1 MNIALSMTAWRRPQ
15 YFEEVL
21 ESMVN
26 AGAASISRIII
37 SIDAGYAEEQDAMRS
52 IAERLLPNAKVVC
65 QEENLGCA
73 GNTFYA
79 LNAAFEDED
88 VEAVIHLEDDTLVH
102 HQFFEYMREALPRY
116 ADNPRI
122 WSIGGYNN
130 GKFQHSITEDWGGN
144 NVGLHD
150 RFTCWGWATYRRVW
164 EEVKDDW
171 FGIKFVGAFDPAIY
185 DDVQNFHAAR
195 LGGVRNET
203 GKLINSPDGSWA
215 HPFNS
220 YWRVLEPNRFE
231 ITPDESLVQNIGEFN
246 GVWTEAMTYAALQ
259 RTNRFHPNHNY
270 MGWDF
275 DMIDMELE
283 NYE

>member
-26 AGAASISRIII
+26 AGAASISSITI
-37 SIDAGYAEEQDAMRS
+37 SIDAGYAEEQEAMRS
-52 IAERLLPNAKVVC
+52 IAERLLPNAKVLC
-65 QEENLGCA
+65 HEENLGCA
-73 GNTFYA
+73 ANTFYA
-79 LNAAFEDED
+79 LNAAFADED
-88 VEAVIHLEDDTLVH
+88 VEAVIHLEDDTLLH
-102 HQFFEYMREALPRY
+102 PQFFEFMREALPRY

-122 WSIGGYNN
+122 WSIGGHNN
-130 GKFQHSITEDWGGN
+130 GKHESAITEDWGGN

-150 RFTCWGWATYRRVW
+150 GFTCWGWAIWRRVW
-164 EEVKDDW
+164 DEVKDGW
-171 FGIKFVGAFDPAIY
+171 FGIDWPSSSDFQRFLDGEDFIKCILKTP
-185 DDVQNFHAAR
+185 
-195 LGGVRNET
+195 
-203 GKLINSPDGSWA
+203 KGSWA

-220 YWRVLEPNRFE
+220 YWRVLEPNRFQ
-231 ITPDESLVQNIGEFN
+231 IKPDESLVQNIGKEN
-246 GVWTEAMTYAALQ
+246 GVWTTDTIYDAIQQTERFYP
-259 RTNRFHPNHNY
+259 NRNY

>member
-21 ESMVN
+21 KSMVN
-26 AGAASISRIII
+26 AGAASIASIII
-37 SIDAGYAEEQDAMRS
+37 SIDGGYAKEQEAMRS

-65 QEENLGCA
+65 HEENLGCA

-79 LNAAFEDED
+79 LNAAFADED
-88 VEAVIHLEDDTLVH
+88 VEAVIHLEDDTLLH

-116 ADNPRI
+116 ADNPNI

-130 GKFQHSITEDWGGN
+130 GKFEHGITEDWGSN

-164 EEVKDDW
+164 DEVKDDW
-171 FGIKFVGAFDPAIY
+171 FGIKFDGQFDPAAYGDI
-185 DDVQNFHAAR
+185 QNFHAAR
-195 LGGVRNET
+195 FGGV
-203 GKLINSPDGSWA
+203 GKLINSPHGSWA

-220 YWRVLEPNRFE
+220 YWRVLKPNRFE
-231 ITPDESLVQNIGEFN
+231 ITPDESLVQNIGKDE

-259 RTNRFHPNHNY
+259 KTNRFHPNRNY